1 MKLAGNARVVRA
13 IEAAGGENPFH
24 AYIIS
29 GPDGSGK
36 TLTSRL
42 LSSALVCTEP
52 PGLRP
57 CGKCLACRK
66 VDHGTHPD
74 IRVIEMEGKESFL
87 VNQSRE
93 LRADASRLPN
103 EGRHKVYI
111 LPDAEFMNEAASN
124 ALLKI
129 LEEPPEYTVIV
140 LIAENPAALPETV
153 RSRCVE
159 LRLRPV
165 SAREGLRALKEQF
178 PDENESVLAAALEK
192 GGMLIG
198 AAADTLL
205 GRDSSVDT
213 AVSAA
218 EAIFARDEFGLL
230 TALMSLER
238 AGKEEIRRELAEL
251 ARILSSA
258 AAQGKKTGLSPR
270 ELCLAAEKASDI
282 QRKSALYISAGN
294 LLAGAA
300 AELAEVFA
308 KDKK

>member
-1 MKLAGNARVVRA
+1 MKLAGNARVRRA
-13 IEAAGGENPFH
+13 ICAAGGKSPFH

-42 LSSALVCTEP
+42 LASALECSSEEA
-52 PGLRP
+52 LRP

-74 IRVIEMEGKESFL
+74 VRVIEMEGKESFL
-87 VNQSRE
+87 VGQSRE

-129 LEEPPEYTVIV
+129 LEEPPEYAVIV
-140 LIAENPAALPETV
+140 LVAENPALLPETV

-165 SAREGLRALKEQF
+165 TAEEGLPILQEKF
-178 PDENESVLAAALEK
+178 PEESTAVLTSALEAS
-192 GGMLIG
+192 GGIIG
-198 AAADTLL
+198 RAADTVS
-205 GRDSSVDT
+205 GRAGNFD
-213 AVSAA
+213 AAA
-218 EAIFARDEFGLL
+218 EA
-230 TALMSLER
+230 
-238 AGKEEIRRELAEL
+238 
-251 ARILSSA
+251 A
-258 AAQGKKTGLSPR
+258 AAIFLP
-270 ELCLAAEKASDI
+270 
-282 QRKSALYISAGN
+282 
-294 LLAGAA
+294 
-300 AELAEVFA
+300 
-308 KDKK
+308 

>member
-1 MKLAGNARVVRA
+1 MKLAGNARIVRA

-42 LSSALVCTEP
+42 LSSALVCTEEA
-52 PGLRP
+52 GLRP
-57 CGKCLACRK
+57 CGRCLACRK

-74 IRVIEMEGKESFL
+74 VRVIEMEGKESFL
-87 VNQSRE
+87 VGQSRE

-111 LPDAEFMNEAASN
+111 LPDAEYMNEAASN

-140 LIAENPAALPETV
+140 LIAENPARLPETV

-165 SAREGLRALKEQF
+165 TAEEGIRALKEQF
-178 PDENESVLAAALEK
+178 PEETENVLAAALEK

-198 AAADTLL
+198 VAADNIL
-205 GRDSSVDT
+205 GRSGS
-213 AVSAA
+213 AEAASAAA
-218 EAIFARDEFGLL
+218 EAIFSRDEFGLL
-230 TALMSLER
+230 AALMSLER
-238 AGKEEIRRELAEL
+238 AGKEDIRRELAAL
-251 ARILSSA
+251 AKILTEA
-258 AAQGKKTGLSPR
+258 AVGQKKTALSPR
-270 ELCLAAEKASDI
+270 ETCEAANKAAEI
-282 QRKSALYISAGN
+282 YGKSALYISAGN

-300 AELAEVFA
+300 AELGEIIA

>member
-1 MKLAGNARVVRA
+1 MDLAGNARVVRA

-42 LSSALVCTEP
+42 LASALVCTEAP
-52 PGLRP
+52 ALRP

-66 VDHGTHPD
+66 VAHGTHPD

-87 VNQSRE
+87 VGQSRE

-111 LPDAEFMNEAASN
+111 LPDADRMNEAASN

-140 LIAENPAALPETV
+140 LIAENPAVLPETV

-165 SAREGLRALKEQF
+165 SAEEGLAALREQF
-178 PDENESVLAAALEK
+178 PSDSEAVLSAALEK
-192 GGMLIG
+192 GGMLVG
-198 AAADTLL
+198 KAADIML
-205 GRDSSVDT
+205 GRDS
-213 AVSAA
+213 VSRVAPDAA
-218 EAIFARDEFGLL
+218 AAILSRDEFGLL
-230 TALMSLER
+230 SALMSLER
-238 AGKEEIRRELAEL
+238 AGKEDIRRELCEL
-251 ARILSSA
+251 AKILGEEA
-258 AAQGKKTGLSPR
+258 VQDRKNGLSPR
-270 ELCLAAEKASDI
+270 EICEAANTAAGI
-282 QRKSALYISAGN
+282 YGRSALYISAGN
-294 LLAGAA
+294 MLAAAA
-300 AELAEVFA
+300 AELSRVIA
-308 KDKK
+308 KEKN

>member
-1 MKLAGNARVVRA
+1 MKLVGNARVRRA

-42 LSSALVCTEP
+42 LASALVCTESP
-52 PGLRP
+52 SRRP

-66 VDHGTHPD
+66 VAHGTHPD
-74 IRVIEMEGKESFL
+74 VRVVEMEGKESFL
-87 VNQSRE
+87 VGQSRE

-103 EGRHKVYI
+103 EGRHKIYI
-111 LPDAEFMNEAASN
+111 LPDADHMNEAASN

-129 LEEPPEYTVIV
+129 LEEPPEYTVIT

-165 SAREGLRALKEQF
+165 STEEGLGALSEMF
-178 PDENESVLAAALEK
+178 PEEKPEVLRSALEK
-192 GGMLIG
+192 GGNLVG
-198 AAADTLL
+198 KAADVVL
-205 GRDSSVDT
+205 GRET
-213 AVSAA
+213 EAAVALLAA
-218 EAIFARDEFGLL
+218 EAVFARDEFGLL
-230 TALMSLER
+230 TALMSLEK
-238 AGKEEIRRELAEL
+238 AGKEEIRRELGEL
-251 ARILSSA
+251 AKILSRGAMGSA
-258 AAQGKKTGLSPR
+258 KTELSPR
-270 ELCLAAEKASDI
+270 EICLAANKAAELYG
-282 QRKSALYISAGN
+282 KSALYISAGN

-300 AELAEVFA
+300 AELSKVIA
-308 KDKK
+308 KEKK

>member
-1 MKLAGNARVVRA
+1 MKLVGNARVVRA

-42 LSSALVCTEP
+42 LSSALVCTE
-52 PGLRP
+52 GAGARP
-57 CGKCLACRK
+57 CGRCLACRK
-66 VDHGTHPD
+66 VSHGTHPD

-87 VNQSRE
+87 VGQSRE

-111 LPDAEFMNEAASN
+111 LPDAEHMNEAASN

-140 LIAENPAALPETV
+140 LIAENPAKLPETV

-165 SAREGLRALKEQF
+165 SAEEGLRALKEQF
-178 PDENESVLAAALEK
+178 PEEKESVLASALEK
-192 GGMLIG
+192 GGMLVG
-198 AAADTLL
+198 AAADIIQ
-205 GRDSSVDT
+205 GRDNLAQTAASV
-213 AVSAA
+213 A
-218 EAIFARDEFGLL
+218 EAVFSRDEFGILA
-230 TALMSLER
+230 ALMSLER
-238 AGKEEIRRELAEL
+238 AGKEEIRREMSEL
-251 ARILSSA
+251 AKILSEA
-258 AAQGKKTGLSPR
+258 AMGKRKTSLSPR
-270 ELCLAAEKASDI
+270 ELCEAANKAAEI
-282 QRKSALYISAGN
+282 YGKSALYISAGN

-300 AELAEVFA
+300 AELAGIIS

>member
-42 LSSALVCTEP
+42 LASALVCTEAE
-52 PGLRP
+52 GLRP
-57 CGKCLACRK
+57 CGRCLACRK
-66 VDHGTHPD
+66 VDHDTHPD
-74 IRVIEMEGKESFL
+74 VRTIEMEGKESFL
-87 VNQSRE
+87 VGQSRE

-140 LIAENPAALPETV
+140 LIAENPAKLPETV

-165 SAREGLRALKEQF
+165 TMEEGLRALKEDF
-178 PDENESVLAAALEK
+178 PSESESVLSSAMEK

-198 AAADTLL
+198 RAADIVL
-205 GRDSSVDT
+205 GRETGAET
-213 AVSAA
+213 AKACA
-218 EAIFARDEFGLL
+218 EAILMRDEFGLL
-230 TALMSLER
+230 SALMSLER
-238 AGKEEIRRELAEL
+238 AGKEEIRRELSEL
-251 ARILSSA
+251 AKILGEA
-258 AAQGKKTGLSPR
+258 ALRNEGTRLSPR
-270 ELCLAAEKASDI
+270 ELCDAANKATEI
-282 QRKSALYISAGN
+282 YGKSALYISAGN

-300 AELAEVFA
+300 AELARIIA